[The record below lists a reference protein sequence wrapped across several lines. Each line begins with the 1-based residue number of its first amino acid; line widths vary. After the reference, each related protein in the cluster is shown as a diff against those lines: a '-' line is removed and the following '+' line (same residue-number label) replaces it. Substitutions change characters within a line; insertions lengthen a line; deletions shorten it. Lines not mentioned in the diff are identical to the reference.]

1 MDSSGYQ
8 NLNSKIL
15 ACDVGL
21 KRIGLA
27 HIVQGIILPLDP
39 IIRHNRNQAAMKLLE
54 LLEQREIETLIV
66 GMPSGGLG
74 QDTSTQE
81 RIRHFIGLLAYNKEI
96 VYVDEDFTS
105 THALESLRHTRKE
118 SKKAYVKNGVLDSLS
133 ACEILRR
140 YVDSLGVHYKLSP
153 C

>member
-1 MDSSGYQ
+1 MDSSQ
-8 NLNSKIL
+8 SPRIL

-27 HIVQGIILPLDP
+27 HIVQGIILPLEP
-39 IIRHNRNQAAMKLLE
+39 IIRRNRNQAAKELAE
-54 LLEQREIETLIV
+54 LLGQRGVETLIV

-74 QDTSTQE
+74 GDTSTQK
-81 RIRHFIGLLAYNKEI
+81 RIKHFVGLLGFGGEI

-105 THALESLRHTRKE
+105 THALESLHHAKRE
-118 SKKAYVKNGVLDSLS
+118 SRQAYRKNGVLDSLS

-140 YVDSLGVHYKLSP
+140 YLGQMA
-153 C
+153 

>member
-1 MDSSGYQ
+1 MDSSPR
-8 NLNSKIL
+8 IL

-27 HIVQGIILPLDP
+27 HIVQGIILPLEP
-39 IIRHNRNQAAMKLLE
+39 IMRRNRNQAATELAE
-54 LLEQREIETLIV
+54 LLGQRGVETLIV

-74 QDTSTQE
+74 GDTSTQE
-81 RIRHFIGLLAYNKEI
+81 RIRHFISLLGFGGEI

-105 THALESLRHTRKE
+105 THALESLSHAKRE
-118 SKKAYVKNGVLDSLS
+118 SKRAYIKNGVLDSLS

-140 YVDSLGVHYKLSP
+140 YLGQMA
-153 C
+153 

>member
-1 MDSSGYQ
+1 MDSSQ
-8 NLNSKIL
+8 SPRIL

-27 HIVQGIILPLDP
+27 HIVQGIILPLEP
-39 IIRHNRNQAAMKLLE
+39 IMRRNRNQAATELAE
-54 LLEQREIETLIV
+54 LLGQRGVETLIV

-74 QDTSTQE
+74 GDTSTQE
-81 RIRHFIGLLAYNKEI
+81 RIRHFISLLGFGGEI

-105 THALESLRHTRKE
+105 THALESLHHAKRE
-118 SKKAYVKNGVLDSLS
+118 SKRAYIKNGVLDSLS

-140 YVDSLGVHYKLSP
+140 YLGQMA
-153 C
+153 